1 MKPEYE
7 QMELDTRPALTRAVV
22 AVTNDAVNTVG
33 EMLQENYELMVA
45 NGSLAPGFVRNR
57 REAYGVAAEQLVKI
71 NDAVKSIKKD
81 IDGLL
86 GTLMDPNLPAVE
98 ATSDIYNSALNGAAV
113 LVQAAAEMK
122 RTMEQLYVSESTEP
136 RKTPMEELASGDFEE
151 AEALDTADDGGESEE

>member
-7 QMELDTRPALTRAVV
+7 QMELDTRPALTRAIV
-22 AVTNDAVNTVG
+22 AVTNDTVKTVG
-33 EMLQENYELMVA
+33 EMIQQNYELMVA

-57 REAYGVAAEQLVKI
+57 HEAYGVAAEQMVKI
-71 NDAVKSIKKD
+71 SDAVKVIKKD

-86 GTLMDPNLPAVE
+86 GTLAEPNKSAVE
-98 ATSDIYNSALNGAAV
+98 ATSDIYNSALTGAVV

-136 RKTPMEELASGDFEE
+136 RKTPLEELASGDFEE
-151 AEALDTADDGGESEE
+151 AEALDTADNGGESEE

>member
-7 QMELDTRPALTRAVV
+7 QMELDTRNALTRAIV
-22 AVTNDAVNTVG
+22 AVTNDTVYTVG
-33 EMLQENYELMVA
+33 EMIQKNYELMVA

-57 REAYGVAAEQLVKI
+57 HEAYGVAAEQLVKI
-71 NDAVKSIKKD
+71 SDAVKTIKKD

-86 GTLMDPNLPAVE
+86 GTLADPNRPAVE
-98 ATSDIYNSALNGAAV
+98 ATSDICNSAFNGAVV

-122 RTMEQLYVSESTEP
+122 RTMEQLYASESTEP
-136 RKTPMEELASGDFEE
+136 RKTPMEELASGGFEE